1 MYQGSLAIAPPGK
14 ACVRLSAHAA
24 QRLLHRG
31 IRLGAED
38 LSAIG
43 EAVDLAA
50 RKGAR
55 ETLVIRGPLALVVG
69 VPSRTIITA
78 LETGGD
84 GTNVFTQIDSVV
96 MLPGTA
102 TSPDTGLDPAGEA
115 PIAADRQMRRNTKE
129 TVS

>member
-1 MYQGSLAIAPPGK
+1 MAPPG
-14 ACVRLSAHAA
+14 ALGSVRLSAHAA

-31 IRLGAED
+31 IRLTNED
-38 LSAIG
+38 LSTIG
-43 EAVDLAA
+43 AAVDLAA

-78 LETGGD
+78 LETDGD

-102 TSPDTGLDPAGEA
+102 TSPATGLDPVGEA
-115 PIAADRQMRRNTKE
+115 PIAAERLMRRITKE
-129 TVS
+129 IVS